1 MEPRRRSSTIM
12 KVLLS
17 MFLIFGL
24 LVTCVVGILV
34 YQYSQDPNLF
44 KNLTDNFKQQANQ
57 NQQGAKTDF
66 SSNTVFEPKGTTVDL
81 VRKVSPS
88 VTTVVVKIQQQASPF
103 SADTETQQGIGTG
116 FFVSED
122 GLLVTNEHVV
132 CDSINPSNVT
142 IVTSEN
148 KTYSVQSI
156 ASDPFQDI
164 AILKVDTKGDKISPL
179 KFANSSSTLEPGQD
193 VIAVGNPLG
202 VNPGSVTRGIISGLG
217 RNVSAQGNCQ
227 NKAVEKDYEGVIQT
241 DAAINQGNSGGPL
254 INLNGEVVGV
264 NSATSTDANNI
275 SYAVPFQ
282 RVVRLLER
290 YQNKNGK
297 LTLPF
302 LGVSYRMIDT
312 NLATARGVPEGAFVM
327 QVVAGGPADKV
338 SIKRG
343 DIITKLGD
351 HKIDFSLQA
360 TLNQYFEPGQTVKA
374 EVYRPN
380 TTSLFGDEVSV
391 DGKTFTVDIVIGER

>member
-1 MEPRRRSSTIM
+1 LYINIHRI
-12 KVLLS
+12 
-17 MFLIFGL
+17 LIFLRIL
-24 LVTCVVGILV
+24 LITLNSRLIKISRVPKLISHPILFL
-34 YQYSQDPNLF
+34 NL
-44 KNLTDNFKQQANQ
+44 K
-57 NQQGAKTDF
+57 
-66 SSNTVFEPKGTTVDL
+66 
-81 VRKVSPS
+81 
-88 VTTVVVKIQQQASPF
+88 VKIQQQASPF

-179 KFANSSSTLEPGQD
+179 KFANSNSNLEPGQD